1 MNQMESLFL
10 ASIVFAVG
18 GLGFYMYN
26 SCELNDECV
35 ENTDFPEENDEIV
48 ETKTKN
54 VKTKRRRGKF
64 TGTKRRY

>member
-1 MNQMESLFL
+1 MESLFL

-26 SCELNDECV
+26 SCELNDEGV
-35 ENTDFPEENDEIV
+35 ENTDFPEENEIV

-54 VKTKRRRGKF
+54 KTKKRRGKF